1 VRERLLLVLEFRNR
15 IFDFIDVLILLV
27 HLLLQCLLLF
37 LNLLELAVDVADA
50 LKQLSF
56 LLLRLLVIVNL
67 RVHGLF
73 PGQLRSSHASTL
85 LDFGLFLLQMLALL
99 PDFLNFYVDL
109 AQLSIQIFFLRLLE
123 SGFLCW
129 QCRDLGLSSEH
140 HFLVLLWVAV
150 VELVLPRVHILIVML
165 LVTLVLLTAT
175 SALSVAIVAFA
186 FFVVL
191 LSVLPMMFAIFAL
204 LCGLWAGLVHWL
216 VFTFILRAPLAVLA
230 CSLWSILFG
239 LLFVRFLLF
248 VAHLK

>member
-1 VRERLLLVLEFRNR
+1 
-15 IFDFIDVLILLV
+15 
-27 HLLLQCLLLF
+27 LLLF

-109 AQLSIQIFFLRLLE
+109 AQLSVQIFFLRLLE
-123 SGFLCW
+123 SGFLGW

-165 LVTLVLLTAT
+165 LVTLVLLTTTA
-175 SALSVAIVAFA
+175 ALSVTIVAFA

-191 LSVLPMMFAIFAL
+191 LSVLPMMFTIFAL
-204 LCGLWAGLVHWL
+204 LCGLWAGLVH
-216 VFTFILRAPLAVLA
+216 
-230 CSLWSILFG
+230 
-239 LLFVRFLLF
+239 
-248 VAHLK
+248 